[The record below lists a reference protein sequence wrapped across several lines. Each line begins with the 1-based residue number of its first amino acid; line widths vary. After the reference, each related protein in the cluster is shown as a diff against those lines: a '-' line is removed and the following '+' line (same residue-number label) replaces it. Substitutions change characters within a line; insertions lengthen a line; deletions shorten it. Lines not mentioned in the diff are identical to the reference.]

1 MKEIYDVRIELPES
15 IYKRGQIQ
23 AVKDETTLE
32 DLMFV
37 LLENYLDDWEP
48 NRDFVQRKEK

>member
-1 MKEIYDVRIELPES
+1 MKEIYDVRIELS
-15 IYKRGQIQ
+15 KSMYKRGQIQ
-23 AVKDETTLE
+23 AMKDSTSLE

-48 NRDFVQRKEK
+48 EEENGN

>member
-1 MKEIYDVRIELPES
+1 MKNVLVELTES
-15 IYKRGQIQ
+15 IYRRGQLQ

-48 NRDFVQRKEK
+48 E

>member
-1 MKEIYDVRIELPES
+1 MKNVLIELTES
-15 IYKRGQIQ
+15 IYRRGQLQ

-48 NRDFVQRKEK
+48 E

>member
-1 MKEIYDVRIELPES
+1 MKVRIEMSLS
-15 IYKRGQIQ
+15 MYKRGQIQ
-23 AVKDETTLE
+23 AIKDETTIE

-48 NRDFVQRKEK
+48 EEENGN